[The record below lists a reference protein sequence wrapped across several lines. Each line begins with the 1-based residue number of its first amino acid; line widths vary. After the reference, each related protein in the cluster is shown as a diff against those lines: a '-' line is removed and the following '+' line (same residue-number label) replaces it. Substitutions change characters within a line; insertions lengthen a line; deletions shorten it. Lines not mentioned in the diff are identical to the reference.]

1 MRLWRERLI
10 GFEAMAIAPDPDS
23 CVLFVAAE
31 AREFSG
37 LLRFCHAPQKLAW
50 PVRWGRSASL
60 NGCEILMLANG
71 AGRAQAAA
79 ALEIA
84 RRMRKLTAVV
94 STGFCGALDPE
105 LAIGD
110 IFVATRIESSEGCFG
125 AALPL
130 AAARHAS
137 GVLLSIDHVA
147 QTADE
152 KRVLHSAGAAAVE
165 MEAAG
170 LAALAAGS
178 RLPLFCVRAVTD
190 TASESFANNF
200 NAALL
205 PDGRFDSKRLLR
217 AAMRR
222 PQILLPELI
231 RLRHRCEIAAR
242 ALGDFL
248 ADCRF

>member
-1 MRLWRERLI
+1 MRPVWPARLGRGSPAGRRGLRSMLYEWPERKCSSLQIRRAGSSGSIPVRWMRLWRERLI

-190 TASESFANNF
+190 TASE
-200 NAALL
+200 
-205 PDGRFDSKRLLR
+205 
-217 AAMRR
+217 
-222 PQILLPELI
+222 
-231 RLRHRCEIAAR
+231 
-242 ALGDFL
+242 
-248 ADCRF
+248 